1 MSVRRAV
8 VASVS
13 TARLHRHPEGR
24 VGTRRRFPSEHCGN
38 FPGVVI
44 AVR

>member
-8 VASVS
+8 VASVI

-24 VGTRRRFPSEHCGN
+24 VGTHRRFPSEL
-38 FPGVVI
+38 FVTFAGVTV